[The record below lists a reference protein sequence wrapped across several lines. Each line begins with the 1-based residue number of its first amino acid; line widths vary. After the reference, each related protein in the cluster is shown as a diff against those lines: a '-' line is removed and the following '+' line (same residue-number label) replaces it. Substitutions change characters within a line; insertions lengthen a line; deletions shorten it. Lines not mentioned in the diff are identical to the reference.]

1 MIYKCPCCGKYLNT
15 ENIIASYDEI
25 TDTIVQVGG
34 ECNTCGKVRI
44 DNWEFDDFIEKGIE
58 HHTNGIEPYG
68 FINEGSSSTT
78 TK

>member
-44 DNWEFDDFIEKGIE
+44 DNWEFDGD
-58 HHTNGIEPYG
+58 NGKELRSVKS
-68 FINEGSSSTT
+68 GSSN
-78 TK
+78 